1 MLRIWSYDTL
11 DNRIVETATTRPAL
25 AGHFPA
31 QFWIQLTYYLIVSG
45 GTEFMTSLS
54 KNFGQ
59 SKEILKI
66 INVGAGTNYSGARSS
81 VSQALGVLRRSNS
94 E

>member
-1 MLRIWSYDTL
+1 
-11 DNRIVETATTRPAL
+11 
-25 AGHFPA
+25 
-31 QFWIQLTYYLIVSG
+31 
-45 GTEFMTSLS
+45 MTSLS